1 MSRGLR
7 MKIGN
12 WELRKPWVRYVE
24 VELEEQFY
32 NEIRK
37 SIGEDI
43 AKEIEMSSPMVMA
56 KDYTESELVEYIIG
70 KCADI
75 ARGNK

>member
-1 MSRGLR
+1 

-24 VELEEQFY
+24 VELEERFY

-43 AKEIEMSSPMVMA
+43 AKEIESKLCDTPSGGCWGVNQEHC
-56 KDYTESELVEYIIG
+56 DCIRE
-70 KCADI
+70 CADI

>member
-1 MSRGLR
+1 

-43 AKEIEMSSPMVMA
+43 AKEILLSSPMVMA
-56 KDYTESELVEYIIG
+56 KDYAESELVEYIIG

-75 ARGNK
+75 ARGK

>member
-1 MSRGLR
+1 

-12 WELRKPWVRYVE
+12 WELRKPWVRYVQ
-24 VELEEQFY
+24 VELEERFY

-43 AKEIEMSSPMVMA
+43 AKEI
-56 KDYTESELVEYIIG
+56 LLEYDG
-70 KCADI
+70 DDREVWLTDCLSKCADI
-75 ARGNK
+75 ARGKK

>member
-1 MSRGLR
+1 

-43 AKEIEMSSPMVMA
+43 AKEIELSSPMVMA
-56 KDYTESELVEYIIG
+56 KDYAESELVEYIIG

-75 ARGNK
+75 ARGKNEG

>member
-1 MSRGLR
+1 

-24 VELEEQFY
+24 VELEEKFY

-43 AKEIEMSSPMVMA
+43 AKEIDELCDDECQLWDKIQFHNGHNAAA
-56 KDYTESELVEYIIG
+56 K
-70 KCADI
+70 I

>member
-1 MSRGLR
+1 M
-7 MKIGN
+7 
-12 WELRKPWVRYVE
+12 
-24 VELEEQFY
+24 ELEERFY

-43 AKEIEMSSPMVMA
+43 AKEIELSSPMVMA
-56 KDYTESELVEYIIG
+56 KDYAESELVEYIIG

-75 ARGNK
+75 ARGTR

>member
-1 MSRGLR
+1 

-12 WELRKPWVRYVE
+12 WELRKPWVRYVY

-56 KDYTESELVEYIIG
+56 KDYAESELVEYIIG

>member
-1 MSRGLR
+1 

-43 AKEIEMSSPMVMA
+43 AKEIEMSPPMVNA
-56 KDYTESELVEYIIG
+56 KDYVESELGEYIIG

>member
-1 MSRGLR
+1 

-12 WELRKPWVRYVE
+12 WELRKPWVKYVE

-43 AKEIEMSSPMVMA
+43 AKEIEIKA
-56 KDYTESELVEYIIG
+56 NETYYDEKEIWIE
-70 KCADI
+70 AAAI

>member
-1 MSRGLR
+1 

-43 AKEIEMSSPMVMA
+43 AKEIDELCTDECQIHPNIYFHNGHNAAA
-56 KDYTESELVEYIIG
+56 K
-70 KCADI
+70 I

>member
-1 MSRGLR
+1 

-12 WELRKPWVRYVE
+12 WELRKPWVRYVK
-24 VELEEQFY
+24 VELEERFY

-43 AKEIEMSSPMVMA
+43 AKEI
-56 KDYTESELVEYIIG
+56 LLEYDG
-70 KCADI
+70 DDREVWLTDCLSKCADI

>member
-1 MSRGLR
+1 

-24 VELEEQFY
+24 VELEERFY

-43 AKEIEMSSPMVMA
+43 AKEIEIKA
-56 KDYTESELVEYIIG
+56 NETYYDEKEIWIE
-70 KCADI
+70 AAAI